1 MSKLLFCDYQPNG
14 LGIKL
19 LRLKPGVP
27 SGELGRNQTPGN
39 IGPNPLEKPNPLD
52 VFDEKALE
60 ESRNE
65 KEEAAKAALDQ
76 TTKLAEISNDDFLTH
91 LKQLK
96 YLIEEATSPQADSS
110 ARSVVARTYKLESI
124 THKLVARLSELG
136 QSTNNDLRPAV
147 EALTIRTLI
156 NRIYE
161 NIQELKKSPSKPML
175 DNLQLLLME
184 LEYYCPKKQN
194 NRPDE
199 IAQIQNEQLAKAVQ
213 DAEELVITIKQRFPV
228 IIVKTAI
235 ETVNETIDE
244 LAIFSPYDN
253 KSIESFRLKLL
264 NLLQLYYRY
273 FRPYVFRLGKRHPDN
288 ELLIA
293 IKQAMDGINSLVKET
308 GYTERHIR
316 QSLMSK
322 PNELK
327 GKLNNLL
334 NELKNQ
340 LENKLL
346 PKAEMEINSD
356 NTPFNSLRF
365 GSFRW

>member
-1 MSKLLFCDYQPNG
+1 MSKLLFCDCQPNG

-19 LRLKPGVP
+19 LRLKPEMP
-27 SGELGRNQTPGN
+27 SGDWGGNRISGN
-39 IGPNPLEKPNPLD
+39 IGPNPPENQDPDKQ
-52 VFDEKALE
+52 ALE

-65 KEEAAKAALDQ
+65 KEEATKAALDQ
-76 TTKLAEISNDDFLTH
+76 AAELVRTYSDAFLGQLA
-91 LKQLK
+91 QLQG
-96 YLIEEATSPQADSS
+96 EAVAPEADSS
-110 ARSVVARTYKLESI
+110 ARSVVARIDNLEFI
-124 THKLVARLSELG
+124 RHELKNRWIELG
-136 QSTNNDLRPAV
+136 QSLDDYLRPAV
-147 EALTIRTLI
+147 EVLNIRTLI
-156 NRIYE
+156 REIYE
-161 NIQELKKSPSKPML
+161 ILQELKESPSKPIL
-175 DNLQLLLME
+175 DDLQLLLRE
-184 LEYYCPKKQN
+184 LEYYCPNKQD

-199 IAQIQNEQLAKAVQ
+199 NAQLQNEQLAQAVQ
-213 DAEELVITIKQRFPV
+213 DAKELLTTIKQWFPV
-228 IIVKTAI
+228 IIVRTAI
-235 ETVNETIDE
+235 GTVNKAIAE

-365 GSFRW
+365 GSFS